1 MASAL
6 VERYDD
12 RIAGVLS
19 CYDRVVMT
27 GTLPT
32 VCYAGGMTRFL
43 YANQIRI
50 FDYPEFASTLRDRV
64 REAAASLASE
74 AGIAIE
80 HVAKSHVR
88 KEAIVAKVL
97 DQRGDHPGLVHV
109 ISAMETCDA
118 YKPWHDKPTHKT
130 YLRPD
135 SGKCLHYY
143 FYFMDVAL
151 GLVYLRVPTWSP
163 FRLQFYCNGHS
174 WLARQLTAAGIGFT
188 SADNAFVRI
197 DDWHRAQEL
206 ADGISPDLL
215 HRVLDRYAAQCCPV
229 LDTFGQTYHWSLMQV
244 EYATDLVFRSA
255 ATLGPLYEQL
265 TRQSVLSVK
274 AEQIASFLG
283 RQITPQLAQE
293 LGSRFATR
301 IEGTCIKHR
310 FGDASI
316 KMYDKFGC
324 VLRIETTTNDVSFFK
339 HHRKVEHR
347 QGPPTRALAP
357 VKKSIYSLIDLREI
371 LLGCNRR
378 YLEHLSALDDFS
390 AGVRALDRLTK
401 PRKVDDKTVKG
412 INFFD
417 PVDNALLHALQDP
430 RVNIAGIRRADLL
443 ALVEQ
448 LSPAR
453 LSRQLRRLRDIGVI
467 KRVAG
472 TYRNYLIP
480 TRLNI
485 DTRPVSGADRTD
497 AVWVVDQKVPRDFAG
512 LDDILV
518 GIPNS
523 GAEFVLPQVVPD
535 VFHRIQFGCV
545 GRQGQQRDIVGHH
558 QFLAPLVPSRTVA
571 DQYGMDA

>member
-12 RIAGVLS
+12 RISGVLS
-19 CYDRVVMT
+19 CYDRVVVT

-32 VCYAGGMTRFL
+32 VCYAVGMTRFL

-50 FDYPEFASTLRDRV
+50 FDYPAFAATLRDHV
-64 REAAASLASE
+64 RERAAAVAAE
-74 AGIAIE
+74 AGISIE
-80 HVAKSHVR
+80 HVGKSHVR

-97 DQRGDHPGLVHV
+97 DQRGEHPGLVHV
-109 ISAMETCDA
+109 ISAMEACDA
-118 YKPWHDKPTHKT
+118 YKPWHDKQTHKT

-135 SGKCLHYY
+135 NGKCLHYY
-143 FYFMDVAL
+143 FYFMDAEL

-188 SADNAFVRI
+188 AADNAFVRI
-197 DDWHRAQEL
+197 DNWQRAQDL
-206 ADGISPDLL
+206 ADKFSPDLL

-229 LDTFGQTYHWSLMQV
+229 LGTFGQTYHWSLMQV

-265 TRQSVLSVK
+265 TRQSVLNVR

-283 RQITPQLAQE
+283 RHITPQLAQE
-293 LGSRFATR
+293 LGSRFSTR
-301 IEGTCIKHR
+301 IEGTCIKHH
-310 FGDASI
+310 FGSASI
-316 KMYDKFGC
+316 KMYDKFGQI
-324 VLRIETTTNDVSFFK
+324 LRIETTTNDVSFFK

-347 QGPPTRALAP
+347 QGPPTRALAC
-357 VKKSIYSLIDLREI
+357 VKKSIYSLIDLRDI

-390 AGVRALDRLTK
+390 AGIRALDRLTK
-401 PRKVDDKTVKG
+401 PRRVDQKMVKG

-417 PVDNALLHALQDP
+417 PVDNVLLHALQNP

-443 ALVEQ
+443 PLAKQ

-453 LSRQLRRLRDIGVI
+453 LSRQLRRLRDIGLI
-467 KRVAG
+467 KRVTG
-472 TYRNYLIP
+472 TYRYYLTRIGRRATAALCRLTESVLIP
-480 TRLNI
+480 ALI
-485 DTRPVSGADRTD
+485 
-497 AVWVVDQKVPRDFAG
+497 
-512 LDDILV
+512 
-518 GIPNS
+518 
-523 GAEFVLPQVVPD
+523 
-535 VFHRIQFGCV
+535 
-545 GRQGQQRDIVGHH
+545 
-558 QFLAPLVPSRTVA
+558 
-571 DQYGMDA
+571 